1 MILLSCT
8 KLAVGEKIPE
18 PRGTGPDGVRSI
30 GFPGVRLRTAL
41 VSLPFRLMLLAF
53 PVQERHLKYDRITTA
68 AVMSVVFSTHVAR
81 IVEGIMMA
89 FFQKVPNLIPIDL
102 DNVASNDWI
111 ILLEANTIVN
121 SSGELR
127 VARTTQERKIVWR
140 FRSLRRRPFLVIDG
154 YDPRIHTLY
163 FCPQLY
169 KHDEHGRLVPLEGEE
184 IGRLLA
190 KTLEGKVKLRLPWYE
205 PSHKLPA
212 DSIIAGDLNK
222 EFDTLVIDAAP
233 DRPRLVASTGS
244 EGAAG

>member
-1 MILLSCT
+1 M
-8 KLAVGEKIPE
+8 
-18 PRGTGPDGVRSI
+18 
-30 GFPGVRLRTAL
+30 
-41 VSLPFRLMLLAF
+41 
-53 PVQERHLKYDRITTA
+53 
-68 AVMSVVFSTHVAR
+68 AR

-111 ILLEANTIVN
+111 ILLEANTIVD

-127 VARTTQERKIVWR
+127 VARTTQKRKIVWR
-140 FRSLRRRPFLVIDG
+140 FRSFRRRPFLVIDG

-190 KTLEGKVKLRLPWYE
+190 KALEGKVKLRLPWYE

-212 DSIIAGDLNK
+212 DPIIAGDLNK
-222 EFDTLVIDAAP
+222 EFDTLVIDEAP

-244 EGAAG
+244 EGAA